1 MVGTLLLSKMSL
13 NVITVKLFCINKNQ
27 FLKNLCRGTHRG
39 GFQFLLIL
47 DLWGIGFHAVIV
59 FGLGQN
65 LLFKSILG
73 RCDQTKNGQNATVCM
88 MMSYYCHKSV
98 SSFDLLR
105 CHTANMISTL
115 LIISF
120 GCLFNA
126 VLVRPFQKPLVI
138 PLMPQ
143 RCSTDLDCNSGEK
156 CRLYVKL
163 NY

>member
-1 MVGTLLLSKMSL
+1 M
-13 NVITVKLFCINKNQ
+13 
-27 FLKNLCRGTHRG
+27 
-39 GFQFLLIL
+39 LIL

-120 GCLFNA
+120 GCLCNA
-126 VLVRPFQKPLVI
+126 DLVRPAQSPQGTF
-138 PLMPQ
+138 Q
-143 RCSTDLDCNSGEK
+143 RCFTNSDCNTGEK
-156 CRLYVKL
+156 CSLYVILKL
-163 NY
+163 QSIDQNEL